1 MARDVKHRVTKLTAR
16 QVELLRLICEGM
28 TEKAV
33 ASELGISLKTV
44 EAHCATINRKMG
56 TRNRAMLGAEAVRQG
71 YV

>member
-1 MARDVKHRVTKLTAR
+1 MPRDVKHRVTKLTAR
-16 QVELLRLICEGM
+16 QVELLRLICDGM

-33 ASELGISLKTV
+33 AIELGISLKTV